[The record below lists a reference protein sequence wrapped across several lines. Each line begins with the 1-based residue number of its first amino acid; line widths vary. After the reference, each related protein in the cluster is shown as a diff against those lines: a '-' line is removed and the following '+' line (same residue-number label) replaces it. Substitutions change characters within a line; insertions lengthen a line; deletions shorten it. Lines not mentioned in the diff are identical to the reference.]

1 MKAGVA
7 LIIEMIPRMVR
18 LQKPFW
24 VVFYCDEEYYFQ
36 GMKTF
41 VAQYKDIIQPRVTII
56 TEPTDNQIQSQL
68 RGITE
73 FRLTVTSSAQHA
85 AVASPSDNVI
95 RSLIMSMDRFVDI
108 LKLRDLASMQTNLNI
123 AEIS

>member
-18 LQKPFW
+18 LQKPFFAL
-24 VVFYCDEEYYFQ
+24 FYCDEEYYFQ

-41 VAQYKDIIQPRVTII
+41 VTEYKDMIQPYLTII

-73 FRLTVTSSAQHA
+73 FRLTVASSAQHA
-85 AVASPSDNVI
+85 AVASPSDNII
-95 RSLIMSMDRFVDI
+95 RSLVMSMDRFVDT
-108 LKLRDLASMQTNLNI
+108 LRSYDMAPMQTNLNI